1 MEVKNLLTKC
11 MSNVIKDKAETYIE
25 VDNKSIGNTIIKT
38 VVSEITPALFV
49 EIIDFIGHSS
59 IIQRKIDERNKRYEN
74 YERNKQVMSKFRY
87 DYNKLNK

>member
-11 MSNVIKDKAETYIE
+11 MSNIIKDKAETYIE

-38 VVSEITPALFV
+38 VVSEITPTLFV
-49 EIIDFIGHSS
+49 EIIDFIGHSG

-74 YERNKQVMSKFRY
+74 YERNKQVISKFRY
-87 DYNKLNK
+87 DYNKLNR